1 MKVDI
6 VEQVDLTPLNT
17 LALPAT
23 SRHFATVD
31 SLAALQWLLS
41 IARER
46 HWPLLLSDWV
56 CSTLCWLSMQMI
68 RLKPCCWP

>member
-6 VEQVDLTPLNT
+6 VEQVDLTPLKT

-31 SLAALQWLLS
+31 SIAALQWLLS
-41 IARER
+41 ITRER
-46 HWPLLLSDWV
+46 H
-56 CSTLCWLSMQMI
+56 
-68 RLKPCCWP
+68 